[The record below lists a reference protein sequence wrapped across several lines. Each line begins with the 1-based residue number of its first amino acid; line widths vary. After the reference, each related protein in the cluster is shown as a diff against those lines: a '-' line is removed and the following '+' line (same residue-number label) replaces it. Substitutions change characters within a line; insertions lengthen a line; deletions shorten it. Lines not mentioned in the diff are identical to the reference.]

1 MTCVEGGSAAMGL
14 VLAAPGGRSG
24 KTTVA
29 MGLCA
34 ALRARGLRVQP
45 FKKGPDYIDPGW
57 LTLAAG
63 RPCRNLDLFMLG
75 EDTVRQSFL
84 HASADADLALVE
96 GAMGLFDGL
105 DLDGSGSTAQL
116 ARVLD
121 LPVVL
126 LLDVTRMTRTAAAL
140 VRGVLDFEEGLRFAG
155 VILNRV
161 GTLRQE
167 RLVRAAVEH
176 YAGLPVLGAIP
187 RRREVE
193 VPDRHLGLIPAG
205 ERVGPDG
212 LLAEGAVAEAAR
224 AVRAGVDLDRL
235 LALAG
240 PVVFRTR
247 EAPGPRKASVFPPQ
261 KATVAAEREA
271 EGARATPQQAPAR
284 EGVPVAVMKDR
295 VFSFYYPENLER
307 LEAAGARLVFLDS
320 LRDTALPPV
329 AALYIGGGFPEV
341 FAAELEANAGLR
353 ASLREAIAAGLPVY
367 AECGGLMYLCR
378 SLAWQ
383 GGRWEMVGAIPFDV
397 EMSPTPRGHGYVEAE
412 VVRDNP
418 YFPPGEVIRGHE
430 FHHSLP
436 AAVPVADMV
445 FRLRRG
451 TGWRQ
456 GWDGLRW
463 GSVFASYLH
472 VHALAC
478 PGWAHALVRQ
488 ARRFETERG
497 RIGLWR

>member
-1 MTCVEGGSAAMGL
+1 MRRGEQGPGTRGL
-14 VLAAPGGRSG
+14 VLAAPRGRSG

-84 HASADADLALVE
+84 EASAGADLALVE

-105 DLDGSGSTAQL
+105 DLAGSGSTAQL

-126 LLDVTRMTRTAAAL
+126 LLDVTRMTRTAAAV
-140 VRGVLDFEEGLRFAG
+140 VRGVTGFEEGLGFVG

-161 GTLRQE
+161 GTPRQE
-167 RLVRAAVEH
+167 RLVRAAVEQ
-176 YAGLPVLGAIP
+176 YAGLPVLGAIS
-187 RRREVE
+187 RRPEVE
-193 VPDRHLGLIPAG
+193 VPDRHLGLVPAG

-212 LLAEGAVAEAAR
+212 LLAGGAVAEAAR
-224 AVRAGVDLDRL
+224 AVEAGVDLDRL

-240 PVVFRTR
+240 PV
-247 EAPGPRKASVFPPQ
+247 
-261 KATVAAEREA
+261 
-271 EGARATPQQAPAR
+271 GARAGEAGVSPPKGAAAVPAGTGAQEAGR
-284 EGVPVAVMKDR
+284 VSQHGVPAGRVAGDGVPVGVMRDR
-295 VFSFYYPENLER
+295 VFSFYYPENLEC
-307 LEAAGARLVFLDS
+307 LEAAGARLVFVDS

-341 FAAELEANAGLR
+341 FAAELEANGGLR

-383 GGRWEMVGAIPFDV
+383 GERWEMVGAIPFDV

-418 YFPPGEVIRGHE
+418 YFPPGEIIRGHE

-451 TGWRQ
+451 TGWGQ

-463 GSVFASYLH
+463 GSVFAAYLH
-472 VHALAC
+472 VHALAY
-478 PGWAHALVRQ
+478 PGWAHALVGA
-488 ARRFETERG
+488 ARRFARERG
-497 RIGLWR
+497 GVGLWR